1 MNLLNKYLSDY
12 KSIIRLGLPILIGQL
27 GMIVVGFADNI
38 MLGRYSTEALASAS
52 FVNNMFNVAIF
63 ACMGFTYGL
72 TPIVATLFS
81 RGEHREIGSNVRVG
95 LIFNILF
102 ASIVT
107 VIMSI
112 IYCNIERMGQPYELV
127 PLIKPYFLIYL
138 AGVIPVTIFS
148 VFSQWSYGIKNTRMP
163 MWIILAGNVLN
174 IIGNYMLIYGHWGMP
189 EMGLVGAGTSTLFTR
204 VFCVVVILAI
214 FFFKRKY
221 SDYAHGF
228 RYGAIKPGLIGK
240 INRTSWPVAMQMT
253 MESGSFTFA
262 AIVAGWLG
270 KIELASFQVTVIIGT
285 LGFCIYYSIGAAVSV
300 LVANEAGK
308 ADRKAMRRVGFAG
321 YHVILFFA
329 LCSSTLFL
337 LLGESLVH
345 IFTEDIRVITT
356 TVGILG
362 PLVLYQ
368 LADATQINFANALR
382 GTSKVMPMLWIAF
395 ISYIILG
402 APATYILAIP
412 AGLGMFGIILSF
424 SVSLFVAAAGFLFF
438 FLRSTRS

>member
-1 MNLLNKYLSDY
+1 MNLLNKYITDY

-81 RGEHREIGSNVRVG
+81 REQHHEIGSNVRVG

-102 ASIVT
+102 AGIVT
-107 VIMSI
+107 IVMSI
-112 IYCNIERMGQPYELV
+112 IYYNIERMGQPEELI

-138 AGVIPVTIFS
+138 AGVIPITVFS

-163 MWIILAGNVLN
+163 MWIILAGNLLN
-174 IIGNYMLIYGHWGMP
+174 IIGNYILIYGHWGMP
-189 EMGLVGAGTSTLFTR
+189 EMGLIGAGSSTLFTR
-204 VFCVVVILAI
+204 LFCVVVILSI
-214 FFFKRKY
+214 FFFKKKY
-221 SDYAHGF
+221 SVYATGF
-228 RYGAIKPGLIGK
+228 RHGTIKPGLISK
-240 INRTSWPVAMQMT
+240 INRTSWPVAMQMS

-262 AIVAGWLG
+262 AVVAGWLG
-270 KIELASFQVTVIIGT
+270 AIELASFQVTVIIGT

-321 YHVILFFA
+321 YHVILFCA

-337 LLGESLVH
+337 SLGETLVH
-345 IFTEDIRVITT
+345 VFTEDVRVITT
-356 TVGILG
+356 TVGILA

-395 ISYIILG
+395 VSYIIIG

-412 AGLGMFGIILSF
+412 LNLGMYGIILSF
-424 SVSLFVAAAGFLFF
+424 SVSLFVAATGFLFF
-438 FLRSTRS
+438 FLQSTRS

>member
-1 MNLLNKYLSDY
+1 
-12 KSIIRLGLPILIGQL
+12 
-27 GMIVVGFADNI
+27 
-38 MLGRYSTEALASAS
+38 
-52 FVNNMFNVAIF
+52 
-63 ACMGFTYGL
+63 
-72 TPIVATLFS
+72 
-81 RGEHREIGSNVRVG
+81 
-95 LIFNILF
+95 
-102 ASIVT
+102 
-107 VIMSI
+107 
-112 IYCNIERMGQPYELV
+112 
-127 PLIKPYFLIYL
+127 
-138 AGVIPVTIFS
+138 
-148 VFSQWSYGIKNTRMP
+148 

-189 EMGLVGAGTSTLFTR
+189 EMGLVGAGTSTLLTR
-204 VFCVVVILAI
+204 VFCVVVILTI

>member
-107 VIMSI
+107 IIMSI
-112 IYCNIERMGQPYELV
+112 IYCNIERMGQPDELV

-204 VFCVVVILAI
+204 VFCVVVILTI

-412 AGLGMFGIILSF
+412 LGFGMYGLILSF